1 MGTEGA
7 AGAGR
12 RGGNTSDGESSSFG
26 AHSRN
31 IFIFSLSLGA
41 EYWPRVSMSRVIRLP
56 LGCYFIYGGGS
67 VDGGRAEGRQG
78 CPSQSYEPKGDVDTD
93 WAGIL

>member
-1 MGTEGA
+1 MAGVPFRGLTFRCCRRRGGHGRGG
-7 AGAGR
+7 GAGR

-41 EYWPRVSMSRVIRLP
+41 EY
-56 LGCYFIYGGGS
+56 
-67 VDGGRAEGRQG
+67 
-78 CPSQSYEPKGDVDTD
+78 
-93 WAGIL
+93 